1 MAVAV
6 VVSPLLLNEKGLGNE
21 VFFPTMY
28 SCNLLNKPYSTIPYF
43 HLSNIPSFHSPIP
56 QITLLLPAK
65 SAKNKTMFEHSAIEA
80 LLVLISVIFL
90 GMSLRKWKVI
100 KEEDGLVFTKI
111 IINVTIPSMIFY
123 ALSQHQFEAEKLML
137 ALVMITSQVACALI
151 AWAISSFFNLS
162 RPRRGALILGAT
174 FTSSAFLGYAVV
186 KEIFKDSSEAL
197 ADAAVVSELGVAT
210 LLFTMGIF
218 IAMHFGSHTS
228 NKKEKYREM
237 VKFFYSPI
245 FISLTLGILVSFIE
259 LPHNNVFVGGIYK
272 ALNLI
277 SGANTFLVALLIG
290 VMLHFKDLRKVWWA
304 TALVIVIK
312 LIVQPVLSYSQSIY
326 FGFPDLWHQIV
337 VLEAAMPTA
346 AMTAVFAKR
355 YGCDAELTS
364 ILVFATFIS
373 SCITMIMMVVLLN

>member
-1 MAVAV
+1 
-6 VVSPLLLNEKGLGNE
+6 
-21 VFFPTMY
+21 
-28 SCNLLNKPYSTIPYF
+28 
-43 HLSNIPSFHSPIP
+43 
-56 QITLLLPAK
+56 
-65 SAKNKTMFEHSAIEA
+65 MFEHSAIEA

-90 GMSLRKWKVI
+90 GMFLRKWKVI
-100 KEEDGLVFTKI
+100 KEEDGLIFTRI
-111 IINVTIPSMIFY
+111 IINVTIPAMIFY
-123 ALSQHQFEAEKLML
+123 ALSQQQFEAEKLML

-151 AWAISSFFNLS
+151 AWAISSFLNLS

-210 LLFTMGIF
+210 ILFTMGIF

-237 VKFFYSPI
+237 FKFFYSPI
-245 FISLTLGILVSFIE
+245 FISLVLGILVSFIE

-290 VMLHFKDLRKVWWA
+290 VMLHFKDLRKVWWVV
-304 TALVIVIK
+304 ALVIVIK
-312 LIVQPVLSYSQSIY
+312 LIIQPVLSYSQSIY
-326 FGFPDLWHQIV
+326 FDFPDLWHQIV

-364 ILVFATFIS
+364 ILIFATFIS
-373 SCITMIMMVVLLN
+373 SCITMIMMVILLN

>member
-1 MAVAV
+1 
-6 VVSPLLLNEKGLGNE
+6 
-21 VFFPTMY
+21 
-28 SCNLLNKPYSTIPYF
+28 
-43 HLSNIPSFHSPIP
+43 
-56 QITLLLPAK
+56 
-65 SAKNKTMFEHSAIEA
+65 MFEHSAIEA

>member
-1 MAVAV
+1 
-6 VVSPLLLNEKGLGNE
+6 
-21 VFFPTMY
+21 
-28 SCNLLNKPYSTIPYF
+28 
-43 HLSNIPSFHSPIP
+43 
-56 QITLLLPAK
+56 
-65 SAKNKTMFEHSAIEA
+65 MFEHSAIEA

-245 FISLTLGILVSFIE
+245 FISLALGILVSFIE